1 MAVTFDASM
10 VNLPSLQ
17 ETSQAERLD
26 MKTNFDVNKNPF
38 IAIWETTQAC
48 DVACLDYGDWIQPD
62 ADPLELST
70 HEAEQLIDEVAELS
84 PPIFVMTG
92 ADPLKR
98 ADIYEL
104 IRYAAIR
111 ELHPVLVL
119 PATPLLTRDAIA
131 ELKHAGLSRLVL
143 SLDGSTAELHDLI
156 CGVYGSFA
164 RTMEAIQW
172 ADQWKLRYQITTH
185 FCERNLH
192 DLEDLAALLKK
203 LRISQWSVA
212 FPVPENAIELEETP
226 SARQFEEAFAQ
237 LYALAQKVPFKIK
250 TSEAPHYRRYVLQ
263 QQAQSRTAEAAG
275 RLRFEDG
282 IPGIMPVNEEHGT
295 VFISHTGEVFPCA
308 SLPVTGGN
316 VRVQKLAD
324 IYRSSQVFTLLRDPR
339 YLTGKC
345 GECAFKQVC
354 GGSRARAYAINADMF
369 REDPSCIYRP
379 LSSVAVRADSPE
391 PLPEQSA
398 VIEEP

>member
-1 MAVTFDASM
+1 
-10 VNLPSLQ
+10 
-17 ETSQAERLD
+17 
-26 MKTNFDVNKNPF
+26 MKTSFDVNKTPF
-38 IAIWETTQAC
+38 VAIWESTQAC
-48 DVACLDYGDWIQPD
+48 DVACLDYGDWTRPE

-70 HEAEQLIDEVAELS
+70 QEARQMIDEVAELR
-84 PPIFVMTG
+84 PPIFVITG

-98 ADIYEL
+98 EDLYEL
-104 IRYAAIR
+104 IRHAALR
-111 ELHPVLVL
+111 DLHPVLVL
-119 PATPLLTRDAIA
+119 PATPMLTGDAIA

-156 CGVYGSFA
+156 CGVHGSFE
-164 RTMEAIQW
+164 RTMEAMQW
-172 ADQWKLRYQITTH
+172 ADQWRLRYQITTH

-212 FPVPENAIELEETP
+212 FPVPANATELEETP
-226 SARQFEEAFAQ
+226 SAGEFEEAFAR

-263 QQAQSRTAEAAG
+263 QQARARAEAAATEPG
-275 RLRFEDG
+275 QFENG
-282 IPGIMPVNEEHGT
+282 IPGIMPVHEERGT
-295 VFISHTGEVFPCA
+295 VFISHTGEVYPCA
-308 SLPVTGGN
+308 SLQISGGN

-324 IYRSSQVFTLLRDPR
+324 IYRSSQIFALLRDPR
-339 YLTGKC
+339 YLAGKC
-345 GECAFKQVC
+345 GECSFKQIC

-369 REDPSCIYRP
+369 REDPVCIYRP
-379 LSSVAVRADSPE
+379 PSPVAVRTDSPE
-391 PLPEQSA
+391 PLPKQSA

>member
-1 MAVTFDASM
+1 
-10 VNLPSLQ
+10 
-17 ETSQAERLD
+17 
-26 MKTNFDVNKNPF
+26 MKTNFDVNKTPF

-48 DVACLDYGDWIQPD
+48 DVACLDYGDWTQPE
-62 ADPLELST
+62 ADPLELNT
-70 HEAEQLIDEVAELS
+70 LEAEQLIDEVAELR

-98 ADIYEL
+98 ADLYEL
-104 IRYAAIR
+104 IRHAAVR
-111 ELHPVLVL
+111 DLHPILAL
-119 PATPLLTRDAIA
+119 PATPLLTGDAIA

-156 CGVYGSFA
+156 CGVHGSFD

-172 ADQWKLRYQITTH
+172 ADQWRLRYQITTH

-192 DLEDLAALLKK
+192 DLEDLAAFLKTF
-203 LRISQWSVA
+203 RISQWSVA
-212 FPVPENAIELEETP
+212 FPVPANATELEETP
-226 SARQFEEAFAQ
+226 SAVEFEQAFAR

-263 QQAQSRTAEAAG
+263 QQARARAAEAAEPS
-275 RLRFEDG
+275 RLEDG
-282 IPGIMPVNEEHGT
+282 IPGILPVHEERGT
-295 VFISHTGEVFPCA
+295 VFISHTGEVYPCA
-308 SLPVTGGN
+308 SLPITGGN

-339 YLTGKC
+339 YLAGKC
-345 GECAFKQVC
+345 GECSFKQVC

-379 LSSVAVRADSPE
+379 LSSVAVLNDSPD

-398 VIEEP
+398 VIKP

>member
-1 MAVTFDASM
+1 
-10 VNLPSLQ
+10 
-17 ETSQAERLD
+17 
-26 MKTNFDVNKNPF
+26 MKTNFDVNKTPF

-48 DVACLDYGDWIQPD
+48 DVACLDYGDWTRPD

-70 HEAEQLIDEVAELS
+70 REAGQLIDEVGELC

-98 ADIYEL
+98 PDIYQL
-104 IRYAAIR
+104 VSRAVSR
-111 ELHPVLVL
+111 QLHPILVV

-156 CGVYGSFA
+156 CGVHGSFE
-164 RTMEAIQW
+164 RTMEALQW

-212 FPVPENAIELEETP
+212 FPVPANATELEETP
-226 SARQFEEAFAQ
+226 SAGEFEEAFAR
-237 LYALAQKVPFKIK
+237 LYALSQRVPFKIK

-263 QQAQSRTAEAAG
+263 QQARARAAAG
-275 RLRFEDG
+275 AAEPSQFEDG
-282 IPGIMPVNEEHGT
+282 IPGIMPVHEERGT
-295 VFISHTGEVFPCA
+295 VFISHTGEVYPCA
-308 SLPVTGGN
+308 SLPITGGN

-339 YLTGKC
+339 YLAGKC
-345 GECAFKQVC
+345 GECSFKQIC
-354 GGSRARAYAINADMF
+354 GGSRARAYALNADMF

-379 LSSVAVRADSPE
+379 LSSVAVRTDSPE
-391 PLPEQSA
+391 LLPEQSA
-398 VIEEP
+398 VIKEP